1 VELYLASR
9 TARTLMET
17 GDTTGNDP
25 TVATVRDSDPRS
37 VMAPKRFLTTRPG
50 TAKNDTLILPST
62 VPE

>member
-1 VELYLASR
+1 
-9 TARTLMET
+9 MET